1 MADGGRMPPGITPA
15 AAPDVEADAAAIAAP
30 APAPPAVALA
40 AALPAKLL
48 VDCGSW
54 TRAPLST
61 VMLDSLSASSSDD
74 LRELDKQ

>member
-1 MADGGRMPPGITPA
+1 MPAGNTLGA
-15 AAPDVEADAAAIAAP
+15 AAPPVAEVEAVGAAGAP
-30 APAPPAVALA
+30 APAPA
-40 AALPAKLL
+40 AAAPLAELP
-48 VDCGSW
+48 VVWGSW

>member
-1 MADGGRMPPGITPA
+1 MPDGGRMPPGIGPPA
-15 AAPDVEADAAAIAAP
+15 ALDVEADAAVEAAAPPPAAAP
-30 APAPPAVALA
+30 AAALA
-40 AALPAKLL
+40 AKLL
-48 VDCGSW
+48 VDCSSW